1 MQASWWQQRAWQ
13 LVGDMNGDGAVNMAD
28 AGLWAKFVF
37 FLPGDA
43 FIAQFGPTELGG
55 AIGLTQA
62 SFGGA
67 MSACLS
73 AALWTL
79 GVLAVIYMFGFLL
92 DAIDPTYRQQRR
104 ELRRARAQARRAA
117 RAHSREPREPQRRIE
132 PTLRADERPDAA
144 PQEAQ
149 ARSRRPRR
157 IAA

>member
-1 MQASWWQQRAWQ
+1 MQASLWQQRAWQ

-28 AGLWAKFVF
+28 AGLWAQSVF

-43 FIAQFGPTELGG
+43 LIAQFGPTELGR
-55 AIGLTQA
+55 AIGLTQG

-67 MSACLS
+67 MSAGLS

-79 GVLAVIYMFGFLL
+79 GVLAVIYAFWFVL
-92 DAIDPTYRQQRR
+92 DAIDPTYRQQQR
-104 ELRRARAQARRAA
+104 EMRQARSQARRAA
-117 RAHSREPREPQRRIE
+117 RAGSRQQREPQRRIE
-132 PTLRADERPDAA
+132 PTLADDRPAAA
-144 PQEAQ
+144 PQEAE